1 LYDKYHDK
9 GLEILAFPCNQ
20 FGRQEPKSN
29 AEIKQFAASYNA
41 KFTIFSK
48 IKVNG
53 KDAHPIFLYLRSA
66 LPGLLGTSIKWNF
79 EKFICNR
86 EGAPVK
92 RAAVTTAP
100 MHFEKLI
107 VSLLEGKEQEDVS
120 DTSNNSSTTTTTT
133 TN

>member
-1 LYDKYHDK
+1 LYNKYHDQ

-29 AEIKQFAASYNA
+29 AEIKQFAASYGA
-41 KFTIFSK
+41 KFTIFEK

-53 KDAHPIFLYLRSA
+53 KDAHPVFLYLRSA
-66 LPGLLGTSIKWNF
+66 LPGLLGTSVKWNF
-79 EKFICNR
+79 EKFICNK
-86 EGAPVK
+86 EGQPVK

-107 VSLLEGKEQEDVS
+107 VSLLEGKDTQEDTQDES
-120 DTSNNSSTTTTTT
+120 PTTTTTT
-133 TN
+133 TNN